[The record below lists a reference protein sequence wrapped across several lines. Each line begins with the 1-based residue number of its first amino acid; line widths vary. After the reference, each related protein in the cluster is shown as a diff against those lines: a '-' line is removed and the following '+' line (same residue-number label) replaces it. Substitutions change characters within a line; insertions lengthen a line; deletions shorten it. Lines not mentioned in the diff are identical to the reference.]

1 MLWGFL
7 MLDIAQ
13 QELEADPGYSSH
25 VRDNWPEAYTLFCGG
40 NPVAKPGHLAEIE
53 SSVCAQLL
61 AQRRSSVPSESVF
74 CIGLAMILTAQA
86 AFTTC
91 RRQPTWRSSLGL
103 GRRSGCLRN
112 STSVTRGLRRC
123 CCSMEQPLLGRVFP
137 LVSVCFCGSVAHS
150 VPELS

>member
-1 MLWGFL
+1 
-7 MLDIAQ
+7 MLDMAQ

-74 CIGLAMILTAQA
+74 CIGLAMILTAQRLLSQHVDDNPRGGA
-86 AFTTC
+86 AWVLGGDRGVFATQHRLREVSADAVAPWNSRC
-91 RRQPTWRSSLGL
+91 WDVCSLWF
-103 GRRSGCLRN
+103 
-112 STSVTRGLRRC
+112 
-123 CCSMEQPLLGRVFP
+123 QY
-137 LVSVCFCGSVAHS
+137 VSVGVWHILCPS
-150 VPELS
+150 